1 MRPDD
6 VLPVDDIAPGRWL
19 VGELTSLGRVRDLV
33 PASYAAHVRVPEG
46 EEWLSPPEEPRAAS
60 LWLLRDV
67 LARHTST
74 PDDCWLTFW
83 EGFLLPRSWRAA
95 PRLRLPHR
103 DHLLFG
109 AGLGD
114 LAAVSEAFG
123 RVGYAEPNL
132 WWPEDRAW
140 VAHWEVDSD
149 AVYVG
154 GSADL
159 RDALLAADLGAEA
172 VAVDDAITIE
182 Q

>member
-83 EGFLLPRSWRAA
+83 EGFLPSTVEEKPHWGERHSCSSGTYFAA
-95 PRLRLPHR
+95 SSMRRLRSSLLSSTGLLVVTSPSTTCLPSGTNR
-103 DHLLFG
+103 SG
-109 AGLGD
+109 
-114 LAAVSEAFG
+114 SK
-123 RVGYAEPNL
+123 P
-132 WWPEDRAW
+132 PER
-140 VAHWEVDSD
+140 SSSNSRKKPSTSSSLN
-149 AVYVG
+149 
-154 GSADL
+154 SAS
-159 RDALLAADLGAEA
+159 A
-172 VAVDDAITIE
+172 TKS
-182 Q
+182 